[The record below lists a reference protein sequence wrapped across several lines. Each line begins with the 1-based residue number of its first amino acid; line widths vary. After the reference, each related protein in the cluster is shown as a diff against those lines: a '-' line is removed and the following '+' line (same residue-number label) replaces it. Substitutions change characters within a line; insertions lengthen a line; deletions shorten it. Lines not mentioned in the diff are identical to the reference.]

1 MTASLLNIGS
11 SALAAAQASIA
22 TTSHNI
28 ANVNTAGYSRQE
40 AVLQT
45 AGGQYTGSGFFG
57 NGVQVDTV
65 RRIYDAFLAKASQSA
80 SATSQADQV
89 RAQGLNALD
98 SLFADPDTGVGAA
111 VDALFS
117 AAGDLAARPSD
128 LSTRQ
133 AFVSSAASLATR
145 LSSLGSQIVS
155 QQADADTQLKTD
167 ATQVNSQIA
176 DIARLNGQIALAQ
189 STGQA
194 PNDLLDQRDAALQ
207 TLNSLIE
214 THSVAQSDG
223 TINLFTAN
231 GAPLL
236 VGSSASQ
243 LNAVPDPS
251 DASHLAL
258 SLTVAGQTQWMDRS
272 SLGGGALGGL
282 ITLRDVD
289 LQSALDETGRL
300 AQVISSA
307 VNGQQALGVDMNG
320 QPGAPIFST
329 PSPQTIPDSRNTG
342 AATLSASIVDASA
355 LQARDYTVAW
365 DGSNYNITR
374 TSDGQTTS
382 FASLPA
388 TLDGVS
394 FASSG
399 APANG
404 DRWTVRPTA
413 PAATAFQALTVSP
426 RQVAT
431 GYAASVQPA
440 AGNTGSVQAAQFDVV
455 RSDPANAQAVSIVFN
470 NPPTTVNITG
480 LASGNLTN
488 VPYTP
493 GQPMPPAP
501 ADYNG
506 WRITLDGTPAAGDA
520 FNVGPNPSP
529 AADNRNALALGTL
542 ASQPL
547 VDGATI
553 NDAYANLI
561 ADVGLR
567 TQSAQDNATVSQA
580 IEQDATTRQQSAS
593 GVNLDEEAANLLR
606 FQQAYQASAKI
617 IQASQTL
624 FDALL
629 AATATTA

>member
-57 NGVQVDTV
+57 NGVEVDTV
-65 RRIYDAFLAKASQSA
+65 RRIYDAFLAKAAQSA

-89 RAQGLNALD
+89 RADGLNSLD
-98 SLFADPDTGVGAA
+98 SLFSNPDTGVGAA
-111 VDALFS
+111 VDSLFS

-133 AFVSSAASLATR
+133 AFVSAASSLATR
-145 LSSLGSQIVS
+145 ISSLGSQIAS
-155 QQADADTQLKTD
+155 QQSDVDTQLKTD
-167 ATQVNSQIA
+167 ADQVNSQIA
-176 DIARLNGQIALAQ
+176 DIARLNSQIAQAQ
-189 STGQA
+189 SSGQP
-194 PNDLLDQRDAALQ
+194 PNDLLDQRDADLQ
-207 TLNSLIE
+207 SLNSLIE
-214 THSVAQSDG
+214 THAVAQSNG

-231 GAPLL
+231 GSPLL
-236 VGSSASQ
+236 VGNSASK
-243 LNAVPDPS
+243 LSAVADPT

-258 SLTVAGQTQWMDRS
+258 SLTTAGQTQYMDRS

-282 ITLRDVD
+282 LTLRDVD

-300 AQVISSA
+300 AQVVSSA
-307 VNGQQALGVDMNG
+307 VNNQQALGVDMNG

-329 PSPQTIPDSRNTG
+329 PSPQSIPDARNTG
-342 AATLSASIVDASA
+342 AATLSASIVDPSA
-355 LQARDYTVAW
+355 LQASDYNVAW

-374 TSDGQTTS
+374 MSDGQTSS
-382 FASLPA
+382 FSSLPA

-394 FASSG
+394 FSASG
-399 APANG
+399 APASG
-404 DRWTVRPTA
+404 DRWVVRPTA
-413 PAATAFQALTVSP
+413 PAATGITALTVSP

-431 GYAASVQPA
+431 GYAASAQPG
-440 AGNTGSVQAAQFDVV
+440 AGNTGSAQATQFDVV
-455 RSDPANAQAVSIVFN
+455 RADPANAQAVSIVFN

-480 LASGNLTN
+480 LASGNLAN

-506 WRITLDGTPAAGDA
+506 WRITLDGTPAAGDT

-529 AADNRNALALGTL
+529 ASDNRNALALGTL

-561 ADVGLR
+561 ANVGLV
-567 TQSAQDNATVSQA
+567 TQAAQDNSQVSQA
-580 IEQDATTRQQSAS
+580 VEQDATSRQQAAS

-606 FQQAYQASAKI
+606 YQQAYQASAKI
-617 IQASQTL
+617 IQTSQTL
-624 FDALL
+624 FDSLL
-629 AATATTA
+629 TATATTA